1 MLQLAAGSAV
11 PGASQFAQFPG
22 GGMVVGRGESWNAS
36 GAGAGAR
43 IPEGQAMVAGAHQGG
58 AVAEEPSL
66 GVAEDGDLGGVAGP
80 ARAAAGRGL
89 GQVEDACAS
98 WGVTVAAVFD
108 RDAVVADPGDRAV
121 PVLREAELDLGGPV
135 LGLPGTGLPAAMFP
149 EGLAM

>member
-1 MLQLAAGSAV
+1 
-11 PGASQFAQFPG
+11 
-22 GGMVVGRGESWNAS
+22 MVVGRGESWDES
-36 GAGAGAR
+36 GVGAR
-43 IPEGQAMVAGAHQGG
+43 IPEGQAMVAGANQGG

-66 GVAEDGDLGGVAGP
+66 GAAEDGDLGGVAGA
-80 ARAAAGRGL
+80 ARAAGRCL
-89 GQVEDACAS
+89 GQVKDACAS
-98 WGVTVAAVFD
+98 WGVTVAPVFD